1 MNPQMQ
7 KAIEEFFATLDNLTD
22 EFGEA
27 AVLSAL
33 ELVVPSFDMGPLE
46 QNNLQENSRTT
57 LLELSQEKK
66 QKILAALGLTGAGGT
81 VTGLVGGA
89 VSGIADIATREIDQD
104 ISIDDITTDKALNV
118 TDQAVQDTND
128 ALQTMI
134 QILTQ
139 TQQQLSDKL
148 DAIDVSVDDSIAAET
163 GESADQVQTRQNARL
178 TRPETSSGQ
187 PDGETE
193 KTKKGKSKSEPRNR
207 PGVRATA

>member
-7 KAIEEFFATLDNLTD
+7 KAIEDFFAALDGLTD

-33 ELVVPSFDMGPLE
+33 ELVVPNFDMGPLE
-46 QNNLQENSRTT
+46 QKNLQENSRTI
-57 LLELSQEKK
+57 LLERVSERQKA
-66 QKILAALGLTGAGGT
+66 KILAALGLTSAGGH
-81 VTGLVGGA
+81 VLGGA
-89 VSGIADIATREIDQD
+89 ISGIADVAAREIDQD
-104 ISIDDITTDKALNV
+104 INIDDITTDKALNV

-148 DAIDVSVDDSIAAET
+148 DALDVSVDDSVAAET
-163 GESADQVQTRQNARL
+163 GESVDQVQTRQNARL
-178 TRPETSSGQ
+178 ARPETS
-187 PDGETE
+187 PEK
-193 KTKKGKSKSEPRNR
+193 KTKKGKPKSEPRNR
-207 PGVRATA
+207 PGRRASA